1 MKQQIQQPKPV
12 SSVKYT
18 STQKPDEKFVAEK
31 RGLSQGVTEEQRHRM
46 IAEAAYLLA
55 EQRNFEGDLVLNDWL
70 QAEAEVGA
78 RISKSR

>member
-12 SSVKYT
+12 SSVKY
-18 STQKPDEKFVAEK
+18 SSEQKTDEKFVAEK
-31 RGLSQGVTEEQRHRM
+31 RGKAQGVTEEQRHGM

-78 RISKSR
+78 RFPKSR